1 MNKDAKRSAG
11 RLMLRLTLLS
21 LVIVV
26 NSSQQSTTQSPEVSQ
41 EASIGG
47 WRSTS
52 DNNDGTD
59 EISSQPSQPIN
70 PTTANASSYD
80 STDSLQTLI
89 IQEFTGEFTTDDT
102 TTSQPAT
109 DLVASLD
116 TTIWVWQFSWTW
128 VTILQLIISLI
139 GIFGNL
145 LVVVVMAGR
154 RSSASSTDIFIGAL
168 AISDLLTSIFNIPI
182 PRARQV
188 PDSLPGVL
196 YCRIIFTSCLSWICV
211 ISSSYILVGASFER
225 LAAVAYPLRIKE
237 IFTNRRV
244 CTFIVVAWV
253 FSCLSCS
260 YYLISMIADTDLLS
274 RIYCVPSNSH
284 SSLLQLFNMFNFTIR
299 LLIPVV
305 LMVGSQT
312 AMAILLHLRSSKMQH
327 VIAHGSNQSYHILAR
342 NRVIKIMLVV
352 IIIYILCW
360 APSQIAFV
368 VVSFK
373 GAVRAKAYVAGT
385 VRQILNLFAF
395 INSSINPLIYAAQYP
410 KFRSAV
416 KDVFSGT
423 VKKNAPLFGIENSSR
438 PQNLKMDV
446 DKAGEKA

>member
-1 MNKDAKRSAG
+1 MRKSDKRSAG

-26 NSSQQSTTQSPEVSQ
+26 NSSQQSTTQSPEVSL
-41 EASIGG
+41 EASTGG
-47 WRSTS
+47 WRSSS
-52 DNNDGTD
+52 DNNEGTD

-70 PTTANASSYD
+70 PTTPSTSSYD
-80 STDSLQTLI
+80 RTDSLQTLI

-109 DLVASLD
+109 DLVVSVD

-139 GIFGNL
+139 GILGNL

-188 PDSLPGVL
+188 PDILPGVL
-196 YCRIIFTSCLSWICV
+196 YCRLIFTSCLSWICV

-225 LAAVAYPLRIKE
+225 LTAVAYPLRIKE

-260 YYLISMIADTDLLS
+260 YYLISMIAETDLLS

-305 LMVGSQT
+305 LMLGSQI
-312 AMAILLHLRSSKMQH
+312 AMAFLLHLRSRKMQR
-327 VIAHGSNQSYHILAR
+327 VIAQGSNQCYHILAR
-342 NRVIKIMLVV
+342 NRVIKILLVV

-360 APSQIAFV
+360 APSQITFV
-368 VVSFK
+368 VISFK
-373 GAVRAKAYVAGT
+373 GAVRARAYVVGT
-385 VRQILNLFAF
+385 VRQILNLFTF

-416 KDVFSGT
+416 KDVFAGT
-423 VKKNAPLFGIENSSR
+423 V
-438 PQNLKMDV
+438 
-446 DKAGEKA
+446 

>member
-1 MNKDAKRSAG
+1 MSKSDKRSAG

-26 NSSQQSTTQSPEVSQ
+26 TCNSSQQSTIQSPEVSQ
-41 EASIGG
+41 EASTVG
-47 WRSTS
+47 WRFSS
-52 DNNDGTD
+52 DNNENTD
-59 EISSQPSQPIN
+59 EISSQSLHSIDS
-70 PTTANASSYD
+70 TTASTSSYD
-80 STDSLQTLI
+80 SSDSLQTLI
-89 IQEFTGEFTTDDT
+89 IQEFTDEFTTDDT

-109 DLVASLD
+109 DLVASVD

-139 GIFGNL
+139 GILGNL

-154 RSSASSTDIFIGAL
+154 KSTANSTDIFIAAL

-196 YCRIIFTSCLSWICV
+196 YCRLIFTRSLSWICV
-211 ISSSYILVGASFER
+211 ISSSYILIGASFER

-244 CTFIVVAWV
+244 CTFIIVAWV

-260 YYLISMIADTDLLS
+260 YYLISMIAEPDLLS
-274 RIYCVPSNSH
+274 RIYCLPSNSDS
-284 SSLLQLFNMFNFTIR
+284 SSLQLVNMFNFTIR

-305 LMVGSQT
+305 LMLGSQI
-312 AMAILLHLRSSKMQH
+312 AMAFLLHLRSRKMQR
-327 VIAHGSNQSYHILAR
+327 VIAQGSNQSYHIIAR
-342 NRVIKIMLVV
+342 NRVIKILLVV

-368 VVSFK
+368 VISFK
-373 GAVRAKAYVAGT
+373 GAVRARGYVVGT
-385 VRQILNLFAF
+385 VRQILNLFTF

-416 KDVFSGT
+416 KDVFAGT
-423 VKKNAPLFGIENSSR
+423 VQKHITLFGIDNS
-438 PQNLKMDV
+438 
-446 DKAGEKA
+446 